1 MMIGCSFCLFF
12 TKISILTWRDISHKS
27 CDYSKPLYF
36 CSNLQSNELSFFW
49 WEITY
54 LETTIPIISANR
66 EWWCRKI
73 VSQGHLRTLPSEPR
87 MDWSRPG
94 GKTPTGFQK
103 ILCKCYIYFT
113 LFSGQVA
120 PLYFTKKNK
129 KAMRVLNRVSQK
141 LPLLVFPWKIRD
153 DYFLKHKQ
161 DSSQR
166 TKPQTKHTSWGKQSK
181 QFCSG
186 KITA

>member
-27 CDYSKPLYF
+27 SDYSKPLYF

-113 LFSGQVA
+113 LFSGRVA
-120 PLYFTKKNK
+120 PLYFIKKKKKKSHEGFKSCQPKIAIASISLKNK
-129 KAMRVLNRVSQK
+129 GRLFFK
-141 LPLLVFPWKIRD
+141 
-153 DYFLKHKQ
+153 
-161 DSSQR
+161 
-166 TKPQTKHTSWGKQSK
+166 TQTR
-181 QFCSG
+181 
-186 KITA
+186 